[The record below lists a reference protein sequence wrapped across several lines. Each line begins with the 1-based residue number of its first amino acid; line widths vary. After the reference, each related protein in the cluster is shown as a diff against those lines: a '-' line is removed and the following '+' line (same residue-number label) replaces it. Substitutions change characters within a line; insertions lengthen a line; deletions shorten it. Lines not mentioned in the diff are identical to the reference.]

1 MPYYYGLRIVSSGS
15 SSYRFFPTSLS
26 TPRNL
31 RSKRLERISSRSRTY
46 WGIPATTSGCWAR
59 MPHTSPQRLFSDM
72 TIHLNSNRERT
83 TGRYNLSPGHTI
95 IQATFVQYTS
105 SYIIYIFGSYQ
116 GDKTF
121 RAAWKLLAPVTRM
134 FILGPRAFLASTT
147 TYENWITCLLFQ
159 KTKFRCQTNSYK
171 QIENMQ
177 ASLRLDKY
185 GWEWDKIKRSR
196 TEIPLKE

>member
-1 MPYYYGLRIVSSGS
+1 MNGCTTELGFLGRYLILDGLSSSGITKAYSTLWLFNVAKWS
-15 SSYRFFPTSLS
+15 SV
-26 TPRNL
+26 
-31 RSKRLERISSRSRTY
+31 I
-46 WGIPATTSGCWAR
+46 
-59 MPHTSPQRLFSDM
+59 
-72 TIHLNSNRERT
+72 
-83 TGRYNLSPGHTI
+83 GR
-95 IQATFVQYTS
+95 S

-185 GWEWDKIKRSR
+185 GWEWDKIKRSG